1 MNIILINHY
10 ASIPEMGME
19 FRPYYLAKEWV
30 KLGNDVTIIAA
41 SFSHLRKKQPKIKEE
56 IKIELIEGIRYIWI
70 KTPTYK
76 GNSTGRIF
84 NMFYFVKKLQKYSK
98 KIATEY
104 KPNVVIASSTYPL
117 DIFPAKKISK
127 KSKAKLI
134 FEIHDLWPLSPMEL
148 GGYSKYHP
156 FIMTMQYAE
165 NFAYKNVN
173 AVISILPKTKQ
184 HTIEHGLPP
193 QKWFHVPNGIVIEN
207 TEGQE
212 KIPENYKKILEKLK
226 SENKIIIGYAGGH
239 AISNSLNT
247 LVETAKILRDNSKF
261 VFVLVG
267 NGTEK
272 QNLIKQSKGLPNI
285 VFLDSIPKKQIP
297 NLLSYTDYLFI
308 GWQKSNLYRFGISPN
323 KIFDYMLAEKPII
336 HAVTA
341 GNDNVKE
348 ANAGISIKPENPK
361 AIADAIIELNKMSDQ
376 DKINF
381 GKNGKNYVIKNHDYK
396 ILSAN
401 FLQILKQC

>member
-19 FRPYYLAKEWV
+19 FRPYYLAKEWT
-30 KLGNDVTIIAA
+30 KLGNEVTIIAA
-41 SFSHLRKKQPKIKEE
+41 SFSHLRKKQPQINEK
-56 IKIELIEGIRYIWI
+56 IKIEFIDGIRYIWI

-76 GNSTGRIF
+76 GNSAGRIL
-84 NMFYFVKKLQKYSK
+84 NMFYFVTKLQKYAK
-98 KIATEY
+98 KIINECN
-104 KPNVVIASSTYPL
+104 PNIVISSSTYPL
-117 DIFPAKKISK
+117 DIFSAKKISK
-127 KSKAKLI
+127 ISKAKLI

-156 FIMTMQYAE
+156 FIMVMQYAE

-184 HTIEHGLPP
+184 HTVEHGLSPE
-193 QKWFHVPNGIVIEN
+193 KWFHVPNGIVIEN
-207 TEGQE
+207 SKDKN
-212 KIPENYKKILEKLK
+212 KIPENYIKTLEKLK
-226 SENKIIIGYAGGH
+226 TENKVIIGYAGGH

-247 LVETAKILRDNSKF
+247 LVETAKILQNNPKFCF
-261 VFVLVG
+261 VFVG
-267 NGTEK
+267 NGAGK
-272 QNLIKQSKGLPNI
+272 QNLINTSQRLKNV
-285 VFLDSIPKKQIP
+285 VFLDSIPKNQIP
-297 NLLSYTDYLFI
+297 DLLSYMDFLFI
-308 GWQKSNLYRFGISPN
+308 GWQKSKLYRFGISPN

-336 HAVTA
+336 HAVMA

-348 ANAGISIKPENPK
+348 AKAGISVEPENSD
-361 AIADAIIELNKMSDQ
+361 AVADAIIKLDNMSDK

-381 GKNGKNYVIKNHDYK
+381 GKNGKNHVIKNHDYK
-396 ILSAN
+396 ILSNN